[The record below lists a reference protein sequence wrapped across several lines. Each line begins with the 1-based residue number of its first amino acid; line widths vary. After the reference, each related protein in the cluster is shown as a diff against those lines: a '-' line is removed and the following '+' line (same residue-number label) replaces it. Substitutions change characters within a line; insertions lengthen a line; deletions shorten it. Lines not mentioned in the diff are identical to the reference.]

1 MIARGGAATYGEDV
15 GILMLD
21 TRFPRLRGDIG
32 NAKTFDFPVSY
43 LTVRGASPARVV
55 KEGDPSLLEPFI
67 EGARE
72 LERRGCRAITT
83 SCGFL
88 ALFQEALAAA
98 VTVPVFTSSLLQ
110 IPLLGRLYG
119 AVARIG
125 IMTAR
130 AASLTERHFAQCGA
144 AGVPRAIVGMESF
157 PEFSRVFLEE
167 QGQPASMTLDPELVR
182 AELAAAA
189 AKLAAENPD
198 VRAVVLECTNMP
210 PFRDAIQEAC
220 GRPVYDIVT
229 LAEYVHSGLCLQ

>member
-1 MIARGGAATYGEDV
+1 MIARGGTATYGEDV

-32 NAKTFDFPVSY
+32 NAKTFGFPVSY
-43 LTVRGASPARVV
+43 LTVHGASPARVV
-55 KEGDPSLLEPFI
+55 KEGDPSLLDPFI

-72 LERRGCRAITT
+72 LERRGCKAITT

-98 VTVPVFTSSLLQ
+98 VGVPVFTSSLLQ
-110 IPLLGRLYG
+110 IPLLSRLFG
-119 AVARIG
+119 ARAKIG

-144 AGVPRAIVGMESF
+144 AEVPRAVAGMDSS
-157 PEFSRVFLEE
+157 PEFSKVYLEE
-167 QGQPASMTLDPELVR
+167 RGQQASLSLDPERAR
-182 AELAAAA
+182 AELSAAA
-189 AKLAAENPD
+189 AKLVAENPD
-198 VRAVVLECTNMP
+198 IRAVVLECTNMP

-220 GRPVYDIVT
+220 GKPVYDIVT
-229 LAEYVHSGLCLQ
+229 LVEYVHSGLCLL